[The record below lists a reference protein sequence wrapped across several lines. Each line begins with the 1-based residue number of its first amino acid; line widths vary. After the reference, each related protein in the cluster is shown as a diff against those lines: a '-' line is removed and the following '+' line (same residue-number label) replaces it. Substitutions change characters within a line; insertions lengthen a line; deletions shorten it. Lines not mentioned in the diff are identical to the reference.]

1 MNYSFYIT
9 AAFLVL
15 VVIGLIFWL
24 ISMYKKVSQ
33 GKVLIRTGQGGVK
46 VFFNAG
52 LVIPILHKQE
62 VMDISVKKL
71 DIERMGREGLI
82 CKDNMRADIKVAF
95 FVRVNKSVDDII
107 NVAQTIGTDRASSH
121 ETLTDLFESKF
132 SEALKTVGKKFDFIE
147 LYEARREFREEIIN
161 IIGTDLNGYVL
172 DDCAIDYLEQ
182 TRVELLDRENILDAE
197 GIKKI
202 TELTAVQ
209 NIKANQIRRDEER
222 TIKKQDVEAREAIL
236 ELERQLKEK
245 EESQRREIENI
256 KAREQAEIDSVKETE
271 RLRSER
277 IRIQTEEQLL
287 IQEENKL
294 RQVIIAA
301 KNKERAEA
309 VETERVLKDKY
320 LELTERERVVALAGI
335 EKDKAVEIE
344 KKNIQDA
351 IRERVALEKTVVE
364 EQEKIKDVQVLKE
377 ANRSKEAAVI
387 KASQDA
393 EAKLIEE
400 VKKAEAQEKAAA
412 HEAQK
417 VLIEANARKEAAGK
431 EAEARKVIADAKAKE
446 EATVGLSEAQVMHAK
461 AEAMERQGLVDAA
474 VIEKTAIAEAAGI
487 EARAEAKRKEGL
499 AEAEV
504 IREKIVA
511 EAKGIDE
518 KSLAIKKLN
527 DAGKEHEEFRLTL
540 QKEKE
545 IALAEIN
552 IQKDIATAQASVLGE
567 AFRNAKIDIVGGDNT
582 FFDNVVRQV
591 SNGKGLD
598 KLIDNSYHLSQLSDN
613 LLSQGDGEE
622 NIIGKIRNLA
632 DKYDV
637 SSEDIKNLS
646 IAALIARMQLK
657 ASADDSGFLN
667 NLLGFAKNLGIQNK
681 KISQVNKG

>member
-1 MNYSFYIT
+1 
-9 AAFLVL
+9 
-15 VVIGLIFWL
+15 
-24 ISMYKKVSQ
+24 MYKKVSQ

-222 TIKKQDVEAREAIL
+222 TIKKQDVETREAIL

-351 IRERVALEKTVVE
+351 IRERVALEK
-364 EQEKIKDVQVLKE
+364 QW
-377 ANRSKEAAVI
+377 
-387 KASQDA
+387 
-393 EAKLIEE
+393 
-400 VKKAEAQEKAAA
+400 
-412 HEAQK
+412 
-417 VLIEANARKEAAGK
+417 
-431 EAEARKVIADAKAKE
+431 
-446 EATVGLSEAQVMHAK
+446 
-461 AEAMERQGLVDAA
+461 
-474 VIEKTAIAEAAGI
+474 
-487 EARAEAKRKEGL
+487 
-499 AEAEV
+499 
-504 IREKIVA
+504 
-511 EAKGIDE
+511 
-518 KSLAIKKLN
+518 
-527 DAGKEHEEFRLTL
+527 
-540 QKEKE
+540 
-545 IALAEIN
+545 
-552 IQKDIATAQASVLGE
+552 
-567 AFRNAKIDIVGGDNT
+567 
-582 FFDNVVRQV
+582 
-591 SNGKGLD
+591 
-598 KLIDNSYHLSQLSDN
+598 
-613 LLSQGDGEE
+613 
-622 NIIGKIRNLA
+622 
-632 DKYDV
+632 
-637 SSEDIKNLS
+637 
-646 IAALIARMQLK
+646 
-657 ASADDSGFLN
+657 
-667 NLLGFAKNLGIQNK
+667 
-681 KISQVNKG
+681 